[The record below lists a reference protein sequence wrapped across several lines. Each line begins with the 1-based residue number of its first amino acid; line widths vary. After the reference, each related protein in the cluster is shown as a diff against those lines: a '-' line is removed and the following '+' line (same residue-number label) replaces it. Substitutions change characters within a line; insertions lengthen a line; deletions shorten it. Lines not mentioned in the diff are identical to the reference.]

1 MAASQHAAEFIRM
14 CLETRTAAHMLHLQ
28 AKSFAVHEALGGFY
42 AGLSD
47 LIDTLAETYQGQYG
61 VIERYPEKVPPK
73 IDDPV
78 KLVTAFI
85 KWVAENRND
94 CATDSHIQNIIDE
107 IVALANRTRY
117 KLVNLK

>member
-1 MAASQHAAEFIRM
+1 MAASPQAAEFIRM
-14 CLETRTAAHMLHLQ
+14 CLETRTTAHMLHLQ
-28 AKSFAVHEALGGFY
+28 TKSFAVHSALGEFY
-42 AGLSD
+42 SGLLD
-47 LIDTLAETYQGQYG
+47 LTDELAETYQGQYG
-61 VIERYPEKVPPK
+61 VIEKYPEKIPPR

-85 KWVAENRND
+85 KWVGENRAE

>member
-1 MAASQHAAEFIRM
+1 MASPQAAEFIRM

-28 AKSFAVHEALGGFY
+28 TKSFAMHMALGEFY
-42 AGLSD
+42 DGLLGLTD
-47 LIDTLAETYQGQYG
+47 DLAETYQGQYG
-61 VIERYPEKVPPK
+61 VIESYPDKATPK
-73 IDDPV
+73 FNDPE

-85 KWVAENRND
+85 RWVGENRKD
-94 CATDSHIQNIIDE
+94 FAPDSHLQNIIDE